1 MVDDESSSH
10 HARLRALLQHLRA
23 IGFPSLARRYVVL
36 NAFDGV
42 MASLGFVAG
51 YFAGGGASLRGA
63 FKGVAAAGFAMAL
76 SGLLSAFLTEA
87 AEQRRELEALER
99 ALMRKLDGTLLEES
113 RMLSVALAALV
124 NAVAPLAGALVVAA
138 PFWDPVAAILGGA
151 AVWASL
157 AVALVTLFALG
168 FVLGGLKPRSLA
180 YGAAFLASGLLVVLA
195 GGA

>member
-1 MVDDESSSH
+1 
-10 HARLRALLQHLRA
+10 
-23 IGFPSLARRYVVL
+23 
-36 NAFDGV
+36 
-42 MASLGFVAG
+42 
-51 YFAGGGASLRGA
+51 
-63 FKGVAAAGFAMAL
+63 
-76 SGLLSAFLTEA
+76 
-87 AEQRRELEALER
+87 
-99 ALMRKLDGTLLEES
+99 
-113 RMLSVALAALV
+113 MLSVALAALV

-157 AVALVTLFALG
+157 AVALATLFALG